1 MSSAVGIT
9 KSMITW
15 PLVTMI
21 LVSVSCSAFAQISL
35 KHAMSVRSV
44 HSAIIDGEPA
54 EIALAVAASPM
65 LWLGLMLYGFSTLVW
80 LFVLASLDVSVAYAF
95 VAIGFLLTM
104 SLGCLLLGEPLTLP
118 KVAGTGMVMFG
129 IWLVTGMR

>member
-65 LWLGLMLYGFSTLVW
+65 LWLGLSCTASAHWCGCSFW
-80 LFVLASLDVSVAYAF
+80 LALMYRWPMRSLRLAF
-95 VAIGFLLTM
+95 
-104 SLGCLLLGEPLTLP
+104 C
-118 KVAGTGMVMFG
+118 
-129 IWLVTGMR
+129 